1 MALYPYYYTAPQE
14 GVHTPYVYPLYE
26 RKIAV
31 MQNYDL
37 QIPAVG
43 PRGVVFY
50 VYSSDVCAQD
60 SKYITE
66 TLRYTRRLKAMSPH
80 VGVCV
85 CYEG

>member
-1 MALYPYYYTAPQE
+1 M
-14 GVHTPYVYPLYE
+14 YPLYE
-26 RKIAV
+26 RRIAV

-37 QIPAVG
+37 QIPVVG

-66 TLRYTRRLKAMSPH
+66 TLRYTRRLKAMSPR
-80 VGVCV
+80 VGVWTC
-85 CYEG
+85 CEE